1 MKAIRQPAESQIPN
15 RRRYQHHPLGLRLAT
30 VERMKLGANVTA
42 LAEELGVDRT
52 LLYLWKKRVAP
63 KREGEAESAA
73 DFDQREQQIR
83 ELQAKIAELEGEL
96 GRAGLEVRFFKGALR
111 KIEASRQRQEDT
123 GATASMPKSAARRQR
138 KAS

>member
-1 MKAIRQPAESQIPN
+1 MKEIRQPAESQTAK
-15 RRRYQHHPLGLRLAT
+15 RCRYQHHPVGLQLAT
-30 VERMKLGANVTA
+30 VERMRLGANVSA

-52 LLYLWKKRVAP
+52 LLYLWKKRGAP
-63 KREGEAESAA
+63 KRERDSESEA

-111 KIEASRQRQEDT
+111 KIEASRQRQEET
-123 GATASMPKSAARRQR
+123 GATASTPKSAARRQR
-138 KAS
+138 KAG